1 MSRVRRTFWRRT
13 RLLGGIVIEVVV
25 LAIALLLTGVFAFLD
40 RRR

>member
-1 MSRVRRTFWRRT
+1 MSRVQRTLWRRT
-13 RLLGGIVIEVVV
+13 RLFGGIVIEVVV